1 MKAISYLWR
10 RSIRN
15 GILQAFKKPGVLLLY
30 LLLAAFMIWSFIIS
44 NSGSITAQSRNVQ
57 GYAAVLVGVFLFIA
71 GFSIYNG
78 LKQGTALFSMAD
90 VEYLFTAP
98 VSPRTI
104 LLSGIAKQAG
114 IMIFAS
120 IFLLFQYSN
129 IRRLAGL
136 DAMALVG
143 LMVSYTILGISLHIL
158 SACLYAYSAGS
169 PARRKRIDTSFF
181 AVLCAM
187 LALFALTVLRQGG
200 AIHDALGTFFGS
212 DAWNFVPIIGWA
224 RGLAISIT
232 EYRFAGAAVYFTLML
247 LSAVGFTMLLQRT
260 DMDYFEDVLL
270 AAERANQA
278 KEDKKAGRI
287 SEQGTVGKHVK
298 REQGALWG
306 TGAFAFTG
314 RLLREQS
321 RRGLYYFDI
330 STLAAA
336 AYPLICMILFDSEML
351 NEGGLWPIYSLTA
364 WIMIFLNL
372 RGGMGRELAYPVLHL
387 APASAWKKLTAVLL
401 PQFMKGA
408 VDGLAYAAFLMLFL
422 HRTPMEF
429 AASWLVYLTISM
441 LYAAGMVLVERILG
455 SNRNVALV
463 MIVYMLLL
471 LLLISPGM
479 IGAMLLGGKLA
490 DYAPYF
496 LFAAWNAAVSL
507 SIVFLCRN
515 ILGSMD
521 VA

>member
-15 GILQAFKKPGVLLLY
+15 GILQVFKKPVVLVLY
-30 LLLAAFMIWSFIIS
+30 LLMAAFLIWSLFVS
-44 NSGSITAQSRNVQ
+44 NSGSITAQSRDVQ

-98 VSPRTI
+98 VNPRTI

-143 LMVSYTILGISLHIL
+143 LMVSYAILGISLHIL

-169 PARRKRIDTSFF
+169 PARRKRIDTSFS
-181 AVLCAM
+181 VLLAAM
-187 LALFALTVLRQGG
+187 LALFALTFMRQGG
-200 AIHDALGTFFGS
+200 SIRPALTAFFGS
-212 DAWNFVPIIGWA
+212 NAWNFVPIIGWA
-224 RGLAISIT
+224 RGLAIEIT
-232 EYRFAGAAVYFTLML
+232 EYRFVGAFIYLALML
-247 LSAVGFTMLLQRT
+247 LSTVGFTMLLQRT

-270 AAERANQA
+270 AAERASQA

-287 SEQGTVGKHVK
+287 SEQGDVGKHVK

-321 RRGLYYFDI
+321 RRGFYYFDI

-336 AYPLICMILFDSEML
+336 AYPLICMILFDSETL

-372 RGGMGRELAYPVLHL
+372 RGGIGRELAYPVLHL

-408 VDGLAYAAFLMLFL
+408 ADGLVYAAFLALFFR
-422 HRTPMEF
+422 RTPMEF

-441 LYAAGMVLVERILG
+441 LYAAGTVLVERILG
-455 SNRNVALV
+455 SNRNAALV

-471 LLLISPGM
+471 MLLISPGM
-479 IGAMLLGGKLA
+479 IGSILLGEKLSA
-490 DYAPYF
+490 YAAYF

-507 SIVFLCRN
+507 CIVFLCRN

>member
-15 GILQAFKKPGVLLLY
+15 AILQAFKKPGVLVLY
-30 LLLAAFMIWSFIIS
+30 LLLAAFLIWSLIMS
-44 NSGSITAQSRNVQ
+44 NSGNIAAQSRNVQ

-98 VSPRTI
+98 VNPRTI

-169 PARRKRIDTSFF
+169 TAIRKRIDTSFSV
-181 AVLCAM
+181 ALAAI
-187 LALFALTVLRQGG
+187 LALFALTFISHGG
-200 AIHDALGTFFGS
+200 TIRGTLTAFFGS
-212 DAWNFVPIIGWA
+212 NVWNYVPIIGWS
-224 RGLAISIT
+224 RGLAIEIT
-232 EYRFAGAAVYFTLML
+232 EYRFAGAAVYFILMM

-270 AAERANQA
+270 AAERVNQA
-278 KEDKKAGRI
+278 KEDKKSGRI
-287 SEQGTVGKHVK
+287 FEQGTVGKHVK

-321 RRGLYYFDI
+321 RRGFYYFDI
-330 STLAAA
+330 ATLAAA
-336 AYPLICMILFDSEML
+336 AYPLLCLILFDSETI
-351 NEGGLWPIYSLTA
+351 NGGGLWAIYSLTA
-364 WIMIFLNL
+364 WVMIFFNL
-372 RGGMGRELAYPVLHL
+372 RAGIGRELTYPVLHL
-387 APASAWKKLTAVLL
+387 APASAWKKLMAVLL
-401 PQFMKGA
+401 PQQMKNVA
-408 VDGLAYAAFLMLFL
+408 DGLVYAVFLTLFF
-422 HRTPMEF
+422 HRTLTVF
-429 AASWLVYLTISM
+429 IASWLIYLTISM
-441 LYAAGMVLVERILG
+441 LYTSGMILVERILG
-455 SNRNVALV
+455 SNRNAALV
-463 MIVYMLLL
+463 MIIYVLLL
-471 LLLISPGM
+471 MFLISPGM
-479 IGAMLLGGKLA
+479 IGAILIGEKIA
-490 DYAPYF
+490 SFAPYF
-496 LFAAWNAAVSL
+496 LFAGWNVVASL
-507 SIVFLCRN
+507 LVVLLCRN